1 MCTLFGHTHAVQ
13 SIAFTPDRE
22 LLASGSWDKTVK
34 LWVACLIEGELVES
48 SFAPIAGNKEHPN
61 A

>member
-1 MCTLFGHTHAVQ
+1 M
-13 SIAFTPDRE
+13 AFTPDGE